1 MKKYTA
7 SLTQGDNHLPYPS
20 FSKGALKSPFN
31 KGGFRGIWGGAAT
44 PADHSRANRPHRLA
58 AGIFRV
64 IAVLAVLAVPA
75 WLQAAPQPT
84 GSRQILNF
92 DSLIQVHRDS
102 SMTVTETIVYQTEV
116 RRHGIVRNFPTTYHD
131 AHGNTV
137 RVGFKVLEVLRDGK
151 PEPYHLKSATNG
163 ERVFIGKAN
172 QYLSPGVYT
181 YTIKYRTDRQLGFF
195 KDHDELYW
203 NVTGNAWEFPI
214 MAAQARVELPPGG
227 QVLKYAAYTGRQGE
241 KGQDFQAQAGVN
253 DVSFQTTSPLYPG
266 EGLTVVVAWP
276 KGVVQA
282 PAGLAK
288 SGYWLRDHLS
298 SAAGV
303 LGLVLILGYYL
314 VIWYRVGRD
323 PAAGTIIPLFTPP
336 QDFSPAAVRYLMQ
349 EGFDN
354 KVMAASVVDMAVKG
368 YLTIEEKESGVSFLK
383 STTYT
388 LRKKRDSYD
397 DLAAEEIRAAAQLFS
412 TGDAI
417 ELKSENHSAIKAA
430 LDTVKETL
438 RVKLEKHYFVTNLNY
453 FIAGIVLTLAILAVI
468 VLGSPR
474 EEALVSGIMLTF
486 WTVGCSFLAVFVYHR
501 WVAARGG
508 GFVKILVAIV
518 VTLFAL
524 PFAFGLTQ
532 IGLMFLAISPV
543 AAVGFAG
550 MVFANPL
557 FYYLLKAPTLAGR
570 GVMDQVEG
578 FKLFLTVT
586 EKERLNLLNPPE
598 KTPELFEKYLP
609 YALALDVEVQWT
621 EQFAQVLAA
630 AAAAGTAYSPV
641 WYSGRS
647 FSPGYAFTDFSSG
660 LGSSFSGAIA
670 SSATAP
676 GSSSGF
682 GGGGGGG
689 FSGGGGGGGG
699 GGDW

>member
-1 MKKYTA
+1 MKIRQ
-7 SLTQGDNHLPYPS
+7 SLLSIVFQ
-20 FSKGALKSPFN
+20 
-31 KGGFRGIWGGAAT
+31 
-44 PADHSRANRPHRLA
+44 
-58 AGIFRV
+58 V
-64 IAVLAVLAVPA
+64 ITVLAVLAVPG
-75 WLQAAPQPT
+75 WLQATPQPT
-84 GSRQILNF
+84 GSRQILHF
-92 DSLIQVHRDS
+92 DSLIQVQSDS
-102 SMTVTETIVYQTEV
+102 SMTVTETITYETEV

-131 AHGNTV
+131 AHGNTI
-137 RVGFKVLEVLRDGK
+137 RVGFKVLEVQRDGK

-163 ERVFIGKAN
+163 ERVFIGKPN
-172 QYLSPGVYT
+172 RYLAPGVYT

-214 MAAQARVELPPGG
+214 LAAEARVELPPGG

-241 KGQDFQAQAGVN
+241 KGQDFQAQAGKN
-253 DVSFQTTSPLYPG
+253 DVHFQTTRPLYPG
-266 EGLTVVVAWP
+266 QGLTVVVAWP

-288 SGYWLRDHLS
+288 SGYWLRDNLS
-298 SAAGV
+298 STAGL

-314 VIWYRVGRD
+314 VIWSRVGRD
-323 PAAGTIIPLFTPP
+323 PAPGTIIPLYTPP

-354 KVMAASVVDMAVKG
+354 KVMAAAVVDMAVKG
-368 YLTIEEKESGVSFLK
+368 YLTIEEKEEGISFLK

-412 TGDAI
+412 TGDAL
-417 ELKSENHSAIKAA
+417 ELKSENHTAIKAA

-453 FIAGIVLTLAILAVI
+453 FIAGIVLSFAVLGFI
-468 VLGSPR
+468 VLASR
-474 EEALVSGIMLTF
+474 ETGAAVFSAVWLSI
-486 WTVGCSFLAVFVYHR
+486 WTVGCVFLAGFVYHR
-501 WVAARGG
+501 WLAARGG
-508 GFVKILVAIV
+508 GFGNILGAMVATI
-518 VTLFAL
+518 FAI
-524 PFAFGLTQ
+524 PFAVGLVFGVSFLT
-532 IGLMFLAISPV
+532 LAISPV
-543 AAVGFAG
+543 AAAAFAG
-550 MVFANPL
+550 MIFVNPL
-557 FYYLLKAPTLAGR
+557 FYYLLKAPTLNGR
-570 GVMDQVEG
+570 GVMDQIEG
-578 FKLFLTVT
+578 FKLYLSVA
-586 EKERLNLLNPPE
+586 EQERLNLLNPPE
-598 KTPELFEKYLP
+598 RTPELFEKYLP

-630 AAAAGTAYSPV
+630 AEAAGTAYTPV

-647 FSPGYAFTDFSSG
+647 FYPGYAFTDFSSG

>member
-1 MKKYTA
+1 MKIRQ
-7 SLTQGDNHLPYPS
+7 SLLSIVFQ
-20 FSKGALKSPFN
+20 
-31 KGGFRGIWGGAAT
+31 
-44 PADHSRANRPHRLA
+44 
-58 AGIFRV
+58 V
-64 IAVLAVLAVPA
+64 ITVLAVLAVPG
-75 WLQAAPQPT
+75 WLQAAPQPS
-84 GSRQILNF
+84 GSRQILHF
-92 DSLIQVHRDS
+92 DSLIQVQSDS
-102 SMTVTETIVYQTEV
+102 SMTVTETITYETEV

-131 AHGNTV
+131 AHGNTI
-137 RVGFKVLEVLRDGK
+137 RVGFKVLEVQRDGK

-163 ERVFIGKAN
+163 ERVFIGKPN
-172 QYLSPGVYT
+172 RYLAPGVYT

-214 MAAQARVELPPGG
+214 LAAEARVELPPGG

-241 KGQDFQAQAGVN
+241 KGRDFQAQAGEN
-253 DVSFQTTSPLYPG
+253 DVRFKTTGALYPG
-266 EGLTVVVAWP
+266 QGLTVVVAWP

-288 SGYWLRDHLS
+288 SGYWLRDNLS
-298 SAAGV
+298 STAGL

-314 VIWYRVGRD
+314 VIWSRVGRD
-323 PAAGTIIPLFTPP
+323 PAPGTIIPLYTPP

-354 KVMAASVVDMAVKG
+354 KVMAAAVVDMAVKG
-368 YLTIEEKESGVSFLK
+368 YLTIEEKEEGISFLK

-412 TGDAI
+412 TGDAL
-417 ELKSENHSAIKAA
+417 ELKSENHTAIKAA

-453 FIAGIVLTLAILAVI
+453 FIAGIVLSFAVLGFI
-468 VLGSPR
+468 VLASR
-474 EEALVSGIMLTF
+474 ETGAAVFSAVWLSI
-486 WTVGCSFLAVFVYHR
+486 WTVGCVFLAGFVYHR
-501 WVAARGG
+501 WLAARGG
-508 GFVKILVAIV
+508 GFGNILGAMVATI
-518 VTLFAL
+518 FAI
-524 PFAFGLTQ
+524 PFAVGLVFGVSFLT
-532 IGLMFLAISPV
+532 LAISPV
-543 AAVGFAG
+543 AAAAFAG
-550 MVFANPL
+550 MIFVNPL
-557 FYYLLKAPTLAGR
+557 FYYLLKAPTLNGR
-570 GVMDQVEG
+570 VVMDQIEG
-578 FKLFLTVT
+578 FKLYLSVA
-586 EKERLNLLNPPE
+586 EQERLNLLNPPE
-598 KTPELFEKYLP
+598 RTPELFEKYLP

-630 AAAAGTAYSPV
+630 AEAAETAYTPV

-647 FSPGYAFTDFSSG
+647 FYPGYAFTDFSSG

-676 GSSSGF
+676 GSTSGF

>member
-1 MKKYTA
+1 MKIRQ
-7 SLTQGDNHLPYPS
+7 SLLPIV
-20 FSKGALKSPFN
+20 FQ
-31 KGGFRGIWGGAAT
+31 
-44 PADHSRANRPHRLA
+44 
-58 AGIFRV
+58 V
-64 IAVLAVLAVPA
+64 IALLAVLAVPG
-75 WLQAAPQPT
+75 WLQAAPQPS
-84 GSRQILNF
+84 GSRQILHF
-92 DSLIQVHRDS
+92 DSLIQVQSDS
-102 SMTVTETIVYQTEV
+102 SMTVTETITYETEV

-131 AHGNTV
+131 AHGNTI
-137 RVGFKVLEVLRDGK
+137 RVGFKVLEVQRDGK

-163 ERVFIGKAN
+163 ERVFIGKPN
-172 QYLSPGVYT
+172 RYLAPGVYT

-214 MAAQARVELPPGG
+214 LAAEARVELPPGG

-241 KGQDFQAQAGVN
+241 KGQDFQAQAGKN
-253 DVSFQTTSPLYPG
+253 DVHFQTTRPLYPG
-266 EGLTVVVAWP
+266 QGLTVVVAWP

-288 SGYWLRDHLS
+288 SGYWLRDNLS
-298 SAAGV
+298 STAGL

-314 VIWYRVGRD
+314 VIWSRVGRD
-323 PAAGTIIPLFTPP
+323 PAPGTIIPLYTPP

-354 KVMAASVVDMAVKG
+354 KVMAAAVVDMAVKG
-368 YLTIEEKESGVSFLK
+368 YLTIEEKEEGISFLK

-412 TGDAI
+412 TGDAL
-417 ELKSENHSAIKAA
+417 ELKSENHTAIKAA

-453 FIAGIVLTLAILAVI
+453 FIAGIVLSFAVLGFI
-468 VLGSPR
+468 VLASR
-474 EEALVSGIMLTF
+474 ETGAAVFSAVWLSI
-486 WTVGCSFLAVFVYHR
+486 WTVGCVFLAGFVYHR
-501 WVAARGG
+501 WLAARGG
-508 GFVKILVAIV
+508 GFGNILGAMVATI
-518 VTLFAL
+518 FAI
-524 PFAFGLTQ
+524 PFAVGLVFGVSFLT
-532 IGLMFLAISPV
+532 LAISPV
-543 AAVGFAG
+543 AAAAFAG
-550 MVFANPL
+550 MIFVNPL
-557 FYYLLKAPTLAGR
+557 FYYLLKAPTLNGR
-570 GVMDQVEG
+570 GVMDQIEG
-578 FKLFLTVT
+578 FKLYLSVA
-586 EKERLNLLNPPE
+586 EQERLNLLNPPE
-598 KTPELFEKYLP
+598 RTPELFEKYLP

-630 AAAAGTAYSPV
+630 AEAAGTAYTPV

-647 FSPGYAFTDFSSG
+647 FYPGYAFTDFSSG